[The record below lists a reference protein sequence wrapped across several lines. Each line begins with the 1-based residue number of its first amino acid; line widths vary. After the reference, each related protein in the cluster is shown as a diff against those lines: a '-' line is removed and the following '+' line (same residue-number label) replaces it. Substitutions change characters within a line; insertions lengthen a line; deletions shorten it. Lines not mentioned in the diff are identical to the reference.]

1 MQVIWLAALLVFLA
15 VESVT
20 VSLVSIW
27 FAFGSL
33 AALIVALLGGKLW
46 LQILLFLVVAIATLA
61 SLRPMVR
68 KHLKPHLVK
77 TNVDAVVGT
86 KGYVTAEIDNLTA
99 TGQVKLGGMEWSAR
113 ATTGEKIPAGTLV
126 KVDKIEGVK
135 AYVSPVKVEVE
146 AV

>member
-99 TGQVKLGGMEWSAR
+99 TGQV
-113 ATTGEKIPAGTLV
+113 
-126 KVDKIEGVK
+126 
-135 AYVSPVKVEVE
+135 
-146 AV
+146 